1 MTEPAQRVLV
11 IDDLPVNRQFL
22 SYLLNRHGFAVQA
35 ADSGAM
41 AFQLLAG
48 ELPQLILADV
58 RMPGM
63 DGYEFCRRLKAD
75 PRTREIP
82 VLFISSLEETRD
94 KLLAFEAGG
103 VDYVSSP
110 FQAGEIIARIRT
122 HLSLHLLRLS
132 LAEANAGLE
141 RRVAERTLQ
150 LEESLGLLRREVA
163 ERRRAEA
170 ELQDLTQDLE
180 RRVLERTAQ
189 LEAAN
194 GELEAFSYS
203 VSHDLRAPLRGID
216 GFSQVLQ
223 EDYQDRLDEAG
234 RSHLAR
240 IRAGTGRMGELI
252 EDLLNLAKVG
262 RGELN
267 LAEVDLSALAGDIL
281 AGLARTEPER
291 RLAAR
296 IQPGL
301 TVRADPRLLRVALEN
316 LLGNAWKFTS
326 GRELPVIELGEAAP
340 GAGERTFFVRDNGA
354 GFPMDQVD
362 RLFASFQ
369 RLHST
374 AEFAGTGI
382 GLTIVQRII
391 HRHGGRIRAEGEPDR
406 GATFHFTLPADVA
419 ADRKG
424 P

>member
-1 MTEPAQRVLV
+1 
-11 IDDLPVNRQFL
+11 
-22 SYLLNRHGFAVQA
+22 
-35 ADSGAM
+35 
-41 AFQLLAG
+41 
-48 ELPQLILADV
+48 
-58 RMPGM
+58 
-63 DGYEFCRRLKAD
+63 
-75 PRTREIP
+75 
-82 VLFISSLEETRD
+82 
-94 KLLAFEAGG
+94 
-103 VDYVSSP
+103 
-110 FQAGEIIARIRT
+110 
-122 HLSLHLLRLS
+122 
-132 LAEANAGLE
+132 
-141 RRVAERTLQ
+141 
-150 LEESLGLLRREVA
+150 
-163 ERRRAEA
+163 
-170 ELQDLTQDLE
+170 
-180 RRVLERTAQ
+180 
-189 LEAAN
+189 
-194 GELEAFSYS
+194 
-203 VSHDLRAPLRGID
+203 
-216 GFSQVLQ
+216 
-223 EDYQDRLDEAG
+223 
-234 RSHLAR
+234 
-240 IRAGTGRMGELI
+240 MGELI

-362 RLFASFQ
+362 RWFASFQ